1 MSADFGRQNILH
13 VREPQNSINI
23 ELEMPVNSNYG
34 LNPTHRRAFT
44 RLRRAYQTKLA
55 FFKVFLFFV
64 ELLVVS
70 TPPAIDHKFS
80 YIKNIY
86 GKKKQ
91 ICFLL

>member
-1 MSADFGRQNILH
+1 MILQHFVDACDRLWLMSADFGRQNIIH

-55 FFKVFLFFV
+55 FFKVFLFFF

-70 TPPAIDHKFS
+70 TPSAIFA
-80 YIKNIY
+80 
-86 GKKKQ
+86 
-91 ICFLL
+91 